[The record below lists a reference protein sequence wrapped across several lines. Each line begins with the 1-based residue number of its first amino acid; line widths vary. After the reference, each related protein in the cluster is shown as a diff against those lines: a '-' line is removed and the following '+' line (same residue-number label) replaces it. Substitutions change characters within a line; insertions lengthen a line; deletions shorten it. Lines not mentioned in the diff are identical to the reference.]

1 MATNKLPPKKVVSR
15 NYDEQPVEECSNSV
29 LGTIY
34 ENSNYQYQRMT
45 ELNNL
50 VDELVNYLGLGSPED
65 CAEKLA
71 AVLYG
76 RLEEIRESQNRVF
89 SQINDMENNIYILR
103 RALM

>member
-1 MATNKLPPKKVVSR
+1 MATKSLPKKTVSR
-15 NYDEQPVEECSNSV
+15 NYDEPVCEEMSNSP

-34 ENSNYQYQRMT
+34 ENSVYQNQRLAEM
-45 ELNNL
+45 NNL
-50 VDELVNYLGLGSPED
+50 LDELVTYLGLGAADD

-71 AVLYG
+71 AAPYG

-89 SQINDMENNIYILR
+89 SQINDMENSIYTLR